1 MNRVM
6 KVLFF
11 GLIVKPVVLIVLG
24 INLRNREKLPMSG
37 PAIIVANHNSH
48 LDTLVLMSLYPLSMI
63 HKVRPVAAAD
73 YFLGGGGF
81 LAWLSLACIGIIAM
95 DRSGQ
100 SARGSLFEGC
110 HQALDNDDIL
120 ILFPEGSRGKPE
132 EMSTLKKGVYFII
145 KDRPNTSVTPVM
157 MHGLGRSLPKGE
169 VLLVP
174 FNCDVVVGD
183 RVSVTDNSSSYV
195 ATISE
200 QFEQLSEHCLTKNE
214 NAQ

>member
-1 MNRVM
+1 M
-6 KVLFF
+6 KILFF
-11 GLIVKPVVLIVLG
+11 ALIVKPVVLIVLG

-73 YFLGGGGF
+73 YFLGNGGF
-81 LAWLSLACIGIIAM
+81 LAWLSLVCIGIIGM
-95 DRSGQ
+95 DRSGK
-100 SARGSLFEGC
+100 SGKEGLFKGC
-110 HQALDNDDIL
+110 HQALDNNDIL

-132 EMSTLKKGVYFII
+132 EMSALKKGVYFIV
-145 KDRPNTSVTPVM
+145 KDRPHIPVTPVM

-174 FNCDVVVGD
+174 FNCDVVVGNS
-183 RVSVTDNSSSYV
+183 VPVTDNSSSYV
-195 ATISE
+195 DAISE
-200 QFEQLSEHCLTKNE
+200 QFKQLSQYCLTKSDTAE
-214 NAQ
+214 ESL